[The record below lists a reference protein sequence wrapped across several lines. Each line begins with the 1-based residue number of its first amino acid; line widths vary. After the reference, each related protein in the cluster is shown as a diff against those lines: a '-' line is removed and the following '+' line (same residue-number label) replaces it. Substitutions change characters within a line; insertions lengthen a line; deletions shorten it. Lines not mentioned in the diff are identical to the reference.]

1 MTHRASGRAL
11 ADLPEGGLWLSASR
25 PRSLRLGV
33 WGHSPCPACPAL
45 SRGAHTGHAGA
56 IPVGPR
62 SVTARP
68 FPPAAWAGTGAD
80 GDLQVDTGVT
90 GTKPSAWQP
99 RLEVTG
105 GVIILQK
112 VLTIIV
118 SLNDALK
125 TGGKW
130 HSCKCLADTCTSH
143 GCCGRSA
150 AGAGVP
156 WALGTLHPGV
166 LGSPHPA
173 QGLPHSVHSCADGRA
188 CDSYGAQ
195 LCKCHVAWVTSG
207 K

>member
-56 IPVGPR
+56 IPIGPR

-130 HSCKCLADTCTSH
+130 HSCKCLALTPARHTAAVAGQLRVRESRGH
-143 GCCGRSA
+143 WARSILA
-150 AGAGVP
+150 SLGARIRHRGSR
-156 WALGTLHPGV
+156 TLSTAVLMAEPVTAMGHNYANAMWPG
-166 LGSPHPA
+166 
-173 QGLPHSVHSCADGRA
+173 
-188 CDSYGAQ
+188 
-195 LCKCHVAWVTSG
+195 
-207 K
+207 